1 MPAKVRRTEQR
12 GVQKKER
19 KEGGSEARYERTNQ
33 SSSRARAAASG
44 VVCTRCI
51 SGFRARLREHVW
63 PIPNTP
69 KQEVTLRKT
78 EFSMR
83 LNPVLSL
90 PKCVTRFCVAMRPT
104 TGGRG
109 GEEEAFA
116 LSPDNGKER
125 VWGAAAA
132 GRARGFGNRRRRD
145 GGDCGMCAYCA
156 VRHLNYSCKRGVV

>member
-104 TGGRG
+104 TGGRR
-109 GEEEAFA
+109 EE
-116 LSPDNGKER
+116 
-125 VWGAAAA
+125 
-132 GRARGFGNRRRRD
+132 RRRLSRFPQITEKNEFGGPRPRAARAVLAIDD
-145 GGDCGMCAYCA
+145 GATAAIAACALTAQCA
-156 VRHLNYSCKRGVV
+156 I